1 MQEAKARGPE
11 VFKRT
16 ESEDFQNITLHGQQV
31 AAVIPPTLPERLSGN
46 RQSVVE
52 FIRKS
57 PMHGLDDLILE
68 RNASLTRAVL
78 R

>member
-1 MQEAKARGPE
+1 
-11 VFKRT
+11 
-16 ESEDFQNITLHGQQV
+16 
-31 AAVIPPTLPERLSGN
+31 VIPPTLPERLTGN